1 MSLFELVD
9 RAEHCFYIF
18 LTDIT
23 LLDLNLRG
31 SARNFLRQASLFLVK
46 SRMRKFNLLV
56 RLPYLSKAVYIQ
68 LPEKT
73 CHVRMLEI
81 MREDALSK
89 LILIFDEKALLLI
102 RPRYYLRISFI
113 VQDLVKFV
121 KKNYMLLF
129 FHLFSNICTYLQ
141 FLSQPTE
148 E

>member
-1 MSLFELVD
+1 
-9 RAEHCFYIF
+9 
-18 LTDIT
+18 
-23 LLDLNLRG
+23 
-31 SARNFLRQASLFLVK
+31 
-46 SRMRKFNLLV
+46 MRKFNLLV